1 MTPMSVTVVKAFA
14 ERYLPFFFRITVA
27 EVTPPHDGASR
38 EASMPRQLHMAVTQL
53 R

>member
-1 MTPMSVTVVKAFA
+1 MSVTVVKAFA
-14 ERYLPFFFRITVA
+14 ERYLPFFRITIV